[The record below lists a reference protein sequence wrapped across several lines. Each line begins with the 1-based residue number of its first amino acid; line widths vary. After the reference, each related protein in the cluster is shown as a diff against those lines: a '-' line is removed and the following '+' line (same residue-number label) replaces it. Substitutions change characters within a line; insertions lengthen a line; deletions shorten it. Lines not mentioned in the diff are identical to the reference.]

1 MAILQNPEPVEAAAY
16 EKRDEI
22 PYDFERRR
30 LSIVVERQ
38 SRRLLITKGA
48 PEGIL
53 ARSVSYESDGR
64 TAPLDA
70 AALGRCRATY
80 EGLSRQ
86 GFRVLA
92 VAYTEVE
99 ARADYSADDER
110 SLILAGFLA
119 FSDPPLPDAAEA
131 LAALRR
137 DGVEVKIITGDGDLV
152 AAHVCSQVGLESGKI
167 VLGDELE
174 QMTDAALAHVAEVT
188 TVFARVSPAQKN
200 RIITGT
206 ETSRPRRGIH
216 GRWNQ

>member
-1 MAILQNPEPVEAAAY
+1 MAILQNSEPAEAAGY

-38 SRRLLITKGA
+38 SQRLLITKGA

-53 ARSVSYESDGR
+53 ARSVNYESDGH

-70 AALGRCRATY
+70 AALGRCQTTY

-110 SLILAGFLA
+110 DLILAGFWPFPTRLCRM
-119 FSDPPLPDAAEA
+119 PPRPWP
-131 LAALRR
+131 RC
-137 DGVEVKIITGDGDLV
+137 G
-152 AAHVCSQVGLESGKI
+152 
-167 VLGDELE
+167 
-174 QMTDAALAHVAEVT
+174 
-188 TVFARVSPAQKN
+188 
-200 RIITGT
+200 GT
-206 ETSRPRRGIH
+206 E
-216 GRWNQ
+216 WK